1 MLNPQ
6 ERKKI
11 KRLMQREII
20 PAIGCT
26 EPVAVSLCVA
36 KATETLGR
44 KPERIDV
51 ILSATCLKTPWVLEF
66 PVQE

>member
-6 ERKKI
+6 EREKI

-26 EPVAVSLCVA
+26 EPIAVSLCVA
-36 KATETLGR
+36 KATETLEQ
-44 KPERIDV
+44 KPERIEV
-51 ILSATCLKTPWVLEF
+51 ILSATSLKMPWA
-66 PVQE
+66 